1 MKTRSVSLMHLQAQT
16 RRLHG
21 FQDQPP
27 AAALR
32 SPSEQ
37 QSKPR
42 QGRDTSAPPATA
54 PASDADSTSA
64 SVTGIF
70 RAGSLAL
77 RVVDLARHRPSAPLL
92 NRRPASF
99 WLRHCAI
106 PWVQLGDTI
115 AIAFADAEEAERQRQ
130 ELTACF
136 GPFIPVLAPR
146 DQISALLLHHFKTS
160 MARRASASIAPEL
173 SSRTLFEHSGRLKQ
187 LLPLTS
193 TLTLA
198 ALYPVEVFSVFCALA
213 VVLLTA
219 FAALK
224 LCGVIA
230 YLAQQQQQALRPP
243 KKPKDADM
251 PNISVLVPLYKEAAI
266 SSALLKRLRRLQY
279 PKDRMEILLVLEEG
293 DTVTRHAIAA
303 ATLPSWVQVI
313 EVPAWGALK
322 TKPRA
327 LNYAL
332 NFCRGEIIGVWDAE
346 DAPVPDQLQQ
356 VAAAFAAAPPEV
368 ACFQGVLDYYNP
380 QANWISR
387 CFTLEYASWFRVV
400 LPGIAKLGLVV
411 PLGGTTMFV
420 RRKILDDLGGWD
432 SHNVTEDADLGVR
445 LFRAGYRTEMLPSTT
460 FEEATCTPPAWTR
473 QRSRWLKGFMATYL
487 VHMRQPVQLMRD
499 LGWRAFLGFQ
509 VFFLGTVGLFLL
521 APFLWSFW
529 LLAFGMPHPSTAL
542 WSDAMVTT
550 AFASMIFFE
559 GLGMCIAVIA
569 AFAARRPHLA
579 PWALTLP
586 FYFLMGP
593 FAVYR
598 ALHGLLFDP
607 FFWDKTSHGLH
618 PPDAVAQAAQ
628 QTLASDDP
636 GPATADQQTATQE
649 KPPQQI
655 CATQSLQAP
664 AQEALPQE
672 TLAQEEPARQT
683 SNGKAS
689 DQFLKTAQG
698 LTQRLGPAE

>member
-1 MKTRSVSLMHLQAQT
+1 MHLQAQT

-21 FQDQPP
+21 VQEKPP
-27 AAALR
+27 AATIPAPIKQAR
-32 SPSEQ
+32 NS
-37 QSKPR
+37 R
-42 QGRDTSAPPATA
+42 QNGAKNAPPAQD
-54 PASDADSTSA
+54 ASRPSA
-64 SVTGIF
+64 SVTGIY
-70 RAGSLAL
+70 RAESLAL
-77 RVVDLARHRPSAPLL
+77 RVVDLTRHRPSAPLL
-92 NRRPASF
+92 NRMPARF

-115 AIAFADAEEAERQRQ
+115 AIAFADAEEAERQCQ
-130 ELTACF
+130 DLTECF
-136 GPFIPVLAPR
+136 GPFIPVLAPQE
-146 DQISALLLHHFKTS
+146 QISVLLLHHFKTS
-160 MARRASASIAPEL
+160 MARRASTSIAPEL
-173 SSRTLFEHSGRLKQ
+173 GSRTLFQHSGRLKQ
-187 LLPLTS
+187 LLPVTS
-193 TLTLA
+193 LLTLA
-198 ALYPVEVFSVFCALA
+198 ALYPVAVFSVLCGVA
-213 VVLLTA
+213 VFLLMA
-219 FAALK
+219 FAGLK
-224 LCGVIA
+224 ICGVIA
-230 YLAQQQQQALRPP
+230 YLSQEQPRAQQPP
-243 KKPKDADM
+243 RAPTDTDM
-251 PNISVLVPLYKEAAI
+251 PMISVLVPLYKEAEI
-266 SSALLKRLRRLQY
+266 SAALLKRLRRLQY
-279 PKDRMEILLVLEEG
+279 PKDRLQVLLALEEG
-293 DTVTRHAIAA
+293 DSVTRLAIAA

-346 DAPVPDQLQQ
+346 DAPVPDQLRQ

-400 LPGIAKLGLVV
+400 LPGIARLGLVV

-420 RRKILDDLGGWD
+420 RRQVLDDLGGWD

-487 VHMRQPVQLMRD
+487 VHMRQPVQLLRD

-521 APFLWSFW
+521 APVLWSYW
-529 LLAFGMPHPSTAL
+529 LLAFGLPHPSAAL
-542 WSDAMVTT
+542 WSDTLVTV
-550 AFASMIFFE
+550 AFRSMIFFE

-598 ALHGLLFDP
+598 ALHGLLFHP
-607 FFWDKTSHGLH
+607 FFWDKTNHGLH
-618 PPDAVAQAAQ
+618 PPDADAQ
-628 QTLASDDP
+628 THH
-636 GPATADQQTATQE
+636 QTAPSEDPSHATEGHQIA
-649 KPPQQI
+649 PPQEIPPQPS
-655 CATQSLQAP
+655 CASLHKQA
-664 AQEALPQE
+664 EI
-672 TLAQEEPARQT
+672 RQT
-683 SNGKAS
+683 SS
-689 DQFLKTAQG
+689 DTSSHHVAKPAQALK
-698 LTQRLGPAE
+698 QRLGPAE